1 MAKVP
6 SPRVPP
12 HVLERVWSWNGDSV
26 APASTS
32 VPSLG
37 TEIHDSVVPWLD
49 GDTPLPHSAWG
60 YGSNHLVPAAT
71 SPPFFEPQVQ
81 PLPQDFVSRQQGERY
96 SQSIHHLFPS
106 SPDQHIAAPVYGQQ
120 EQPFRTSFPSRL
132 DSMALD
138 SMALVQRGSHVYST
152 GPEQPVAVQD
162 RDSEPRVPPAF
173 EQCTSLAL
181 ESPLPPF
188 SSLRVAQEQ
197 FTFQFLDH
205 VPLFQFSDDT
215 PRLGHRSSTA
225 PPARPETS
233 DLTRSTDGYTTTAV
247 SVPYSIS
254 QDEPSYLSSQPVP
267 FDAPPQAVSSTN
279 YYSQSPISS
288 SPLLQQRHFPPPFSD
303 LDVTGT
309 FTFDISQ
316 VIPYFDFSPHVPP
329 PPSPPP
335 PPPPQPDG
343 IAIPLPRDPQVM
355 SDARPPI
362 PANRECPS
370 RQMSFDQGVP
380 SPQTPIDPAS
390 QPQEVVVDPLPS
402 QPPTPVGQAD
412 STTGGIVGPDAEPS
426 PTGAIMSIDGTDDD
440 DDDESG
446 SDSNSDMD
454 SDSDSSDDDSDDSD
468 SDSESSEDESD
479 AMATDTEIVC
489 KTSSSRASEASSKAQ
504 DVVLRVPADK
514 DSYSP
519 TTATTKDDETDS
531 DSDSSDGYFEHVST
545 PATTTGASNDD
556 DSSSDE
562 DMSDHEEEYRLYW
575 EMFYTPRHRRPP
587 QLSVE
592 SV

>member
-71 SPPFFEPQVQ
+71 SPPFFERPVQ

-96 SQSIHHLFPS
+96 FQSIHHLFPS

-162 RDSEPRVPPAF
+162 RDSEPHVPPAF
-173 EQCTSLAL
+173 EQCASLAL

-215 PRLGHRSSTA
+215 PRLGHRSPTA

-254 QDEPSYLSSQPVP
+254 QDESSYLSSQPVP

-370 RQMSFDQGVP
+370 RQMSFDQGVQ

-390 QPQEVVVDPLPS
+390 QPQEDVVNLLPS

-440 DDDESG
+440 DDESG

-454 SDSDSSDDDSDDSD
+454 PDSNSSDDDSDDSD